1 MMDDSL
7 NLSLFLQM
15 SNRNPC
21 QAPINF
27 QPLNEDALANEFEG
41 GDFLQDTVV
50 GGFVEGN
57 GVLGLVFY
65 FALGPLLFL
74 CGLSAS

>member
-1 MMDDSL
+1 MVNNPL
-7 NLSLFLQM
+7 NLSLLLQM

-21 QAPINF
+21 QTPIDL
-27 QPLNEDALANEFEG
+27 QPLNKNTLADEFEG

-50 GGFVEGN
+50 GGFVKGD

-65 FALGPLLFL
+65 FSLGPLLLL
-74 CGLSAS
+74 CGLAG